1 MSAKRRRKGQNTGTK
16 SIIFI
21 VVIFL
26 IVMSVQIL
34 KLKEKDDLLKEREEA
49 LQQQLADE
57 QQRAEELD
65 ELDLYTRSMDYIKD
79 MANKLG
85 LVFENEIIFKES
97 GE

>member
-1 MSAKRRRKGQNTGTK
+1 MS
-16 SIIFI
+16 I
-21 VVIFL
+21 
-26 IVMSVQIL
+26 QIL
-34 KLKEKDDLLKEREEA
+34 KLKEKDDLLKERED
-49 LQQQLADE
+49 LLVQQLEAE